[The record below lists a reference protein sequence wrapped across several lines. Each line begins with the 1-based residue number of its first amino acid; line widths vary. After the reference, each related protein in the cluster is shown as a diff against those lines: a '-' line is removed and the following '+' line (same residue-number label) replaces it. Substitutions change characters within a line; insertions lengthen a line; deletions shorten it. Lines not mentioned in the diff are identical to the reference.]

1 MITETTLPNV
11 VQLAEKLEASL
22 MVQYGPVIG
31 GSNLHKALGY
41 VSSGAF
47 RQAVYKKTL
56 PLAVFSIENRRG
68 KFALTKDV
76 ALWLAT
82 QRMQLQVG

>member
-22 MVQYGPVIG
+22 MAQYGPVVG
-31 GSNLHKALGY
+31 GGNLHRALGY

-56 PLAVFSIENRRG
+56 PIAVFSIENRRG
-68 KFALTKDV
+68 KFALTKDI
-76 ALWLAT
+76 AFWLAT